1 MFKQFLHG
9 TDFTPFIEK
18 MFQAMIFLS
27 EPTLQGFLKFLMQV
41 QVSSHNYGY
50 M

>member
-9 TDFTPFIEK
+9 TGYTPFVEK

-27 EPTLQGFLKFLMQV
+27 EPTVQRFLKFLMQV